1 MGFLKRNQDHSCLHP
16 RDYFFFLVIVESRD
30 WSKWILHLILRT
42 GRFIVTLMCSRNE
55 SLSCGLAAEA
65 VCLSHSFPISPTMPL
80 FQWNAAVMSGRDCR
94 RCSLRR
100 LGPSPSSIVKSKT
113 KTKTLNLSWY
123 SAGLQCNEQSFR
135 VISFQ
140 QPVLRRR
147 WIAPFC
153 VSFANLYHMTG
164 Y

>member
-1 MGFLKRNQDHSCLHP
+1 MLGIFSSSI
-16 RDYFFFLVIVESRD
+16 IVESQD
-30 WSKWILHLILRT
+30 WSKWILRLIPRT

-65 VCLSHSFPISPTMPL
+65 VCLSHSFPILPTMPL

-94 RCSLRR
+94 RCSLGP
-100 LGPSPSSIVKSKT
+100 LGPLPSSIVKSKT

-123 SAGLQCNEQSFR
+123 SAGLQCNEQSFG
-135 VISFQ
+135 VIGFQ
-140 QPVLRRR
+140 QPVLWRRL
-147 WIAPFC
+147 IAPFC
-153 VSFANLYHMTG
+153 VSFANLYHMMG